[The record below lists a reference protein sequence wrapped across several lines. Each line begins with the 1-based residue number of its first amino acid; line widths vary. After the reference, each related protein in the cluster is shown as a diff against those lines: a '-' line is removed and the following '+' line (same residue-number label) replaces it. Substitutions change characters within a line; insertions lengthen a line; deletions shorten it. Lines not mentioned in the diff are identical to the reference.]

1 MSDRA
6 CVTER
11 LKVVA
16 KPDLY
21 MRGRQPV
28 KFRRARAR
36 RFESCHRHLLIEE
49 RGEYMTNTNLL
60 KSKMAAVGDV
70 DFVKCLAE
78 VLDVSRTTASKKLAG
93 ENDFTSSEITTLT
106 FKYELSSD
114 DIRNIFIGAE
124 KN

>member
-1 MSDRA
+1 
-6 CVTER
+6 
-11 LKVVA
+11 
-16 KPDLY
+16 
-21 MRGRQPV
+21 
-28 KFRRARAR
+28 
-36 RFESCHRHLLIEE
+36 
-49 RGEYMTNTNLL
+49 MTNTNLL